1 MFVFDG
7 KFEPHVATPFVRA
20 MMRVEAE
27 LLLEDA
33 DALRAGRYKEQR
45 TCDERAVDAFLRL
58 TEAVCALP

>member
-27 LLLEDA
+27 LLLE
-33 DALRAGRYKEQR
+33 RRRCPPG
-45 TCDERAVDAFLRL
+45 RAVWRSNAPAMNEQP
-58 TEAVCALP
+58 TPSSA